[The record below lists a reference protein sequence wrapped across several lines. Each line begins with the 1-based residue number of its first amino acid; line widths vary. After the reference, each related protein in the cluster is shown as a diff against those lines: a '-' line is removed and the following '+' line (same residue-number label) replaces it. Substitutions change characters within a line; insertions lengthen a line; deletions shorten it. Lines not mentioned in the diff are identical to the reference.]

1 MKKAKIKIAVISIFL
16 VLSMIISVSARQS
29 AYFSSYT
36 ITIVAQADGRI
47 ATSGDI
53 MAVGNVDQ
61 LGIAIMNIVDADSG
75 ETIKTITGD
84 YRYNDSSYAF
94 GTTAQ
99 GTIDRRYYAEVTYL
113 VKKGNGYE
121 SKYITSGIT
130 TAKK

>member
-1 MKKAKIKIAVISIFL
+1 MKKTKIKIAVISIFL

-53 MAVGNVDQ
+53 MAVGNADQ

-84 YRYNDSSYAF
+84 YRYNDSSYVF
-94 GTTAQ
+94 STSAQ

-121 SKYITSGIT
+121 SKYIASGIT